1 MPRVNKD
8 PRLNWCRM
16 DGTCITCDSDDW
28 CSDYG
33 PRTLVVCTSCQLLG
47 THVECYKQVRGAGQ
61 TAARADAVM
70 HKNDCIAKH
79 TYKGS
84 QDNHKILCSFMHLM
98 MTAMVADVG
107 TPLSTG
113 HWQHTHQ
120 AVRGQWQ

>member
-47 THVECYKQVRGAGQ
+47 THVECYKQVREAGQ
-61 TAARADAVM
+61 AAALLCTRTKASQSM
-70 HKNDCIAKH
+70 HILYHKTFTRCYATPCI
-79 TYKGS
+79 
-84 QDNHKILCSFMHLM
+84 
-98 MTAMVADVG
+98 
-107 TPLSTG
+107 
-113 HWQHTHQ
+113 
-120 AVRGQWQ
+120 